1 MRNFDENNITAAVL
15 DKVRQGTDGRARH
28 VSEALVR
35 HLHAFVREVEP
46 TQAEWAAG
54 VAFLTRTGHKCTDTR
69 QEFILLSDTLGV
81 SMLVDAINHRLP
93 GNATETTVL
102 GPFYVQA
109 APEHALGDDIA
120 GDMTGEPLLVE
131 GTVSSIDGR
140 PIAGAV
146 VDTWHT
152 DGDGFYDVQGPGGLE
167 GLAGRARFR
176 TDAEGRF
183 WFRSIVPASY
193 PIPADGPVGDM
204 LTLQGR
210 HPFRPAHV
218 HFMVGHPGCETLT
231 THVFLSGDRYLD
243 SDVVFGVKD
252 SLIRALERQAP
263 GVTARGNAV
272 DLPMAALRYDFVL
285 AEALSARPPTVSKM
299 DAVSSH

>member
-1 MRNFDENNITAAVL
+1 MRNFDEDNITAAVL
-15 DKVRQGTDGRARH
+15 ERARGAGSSRTRQ
-28 VSEALVR
+28 VSEALVQ
-35 HLHAFVREVEP
+35 HLHAFVREIEP
-46 TQAEWAAG
+46 TQAEWAA
-54 VAFLTRTGHKCTDTR
+54 AIEFLTRTGHMCSDTR

-109 APEHALGDDIA
+109 APEHALGDDISGGMA
-120 GDMTGEPLLVE
+120 GKPLLVE
-131 GTVSSIDGR
+131 GTVKRTDGTQI
-140 PIAGAV
+140 PGAV
-146 VDTWHT
+146 VDSWHT

-176 TDAEGRF
+176 TDVQGRF

-193 PIPADGPVGDM
+193 PIPDDGPVGDM
-204 LTLQGR
+204 LKAQNR

-218 HFMVGHPGCETLT
+218 HFMVGHPGCETLV
-231 THVFLSGDRYLD
+231 THVFLAGDHYLD

-252 SLIRALERQAP
+252 SLIRALEHQDT
-263 GVTARGNAV
+263 GTTERGNHV
-272 DLPMAALRYDFVL
+272 DRPMAALRYDFVL
-285 AEALSARPPTVSKM
+285 ADEITVK
-299 DAVSSH
+299 AAA